1 MPTST
6 VEDYLKCIYVIGK
19 ERGAGEPVSTGQVAA
34 HLHVAPGTATAMV
47 KALSEAGLVTY
58 APYSGARLTP
68 GGARLATHVLRRHR
82 IVELFLV
89 QVMGMNWSEVHE
101 DAELLE
107 HAVSDRLIE
116 QMDEM
121 LGRPANDPH
130 GDPIPTAR
138 GVVPQTDYTSLLGCE
153 PKKSHRV
160 ARVMDQG
167 TSFLRLME
175 RHGVLPG
182 RRLRVE
188 RREDAAET
196 LVIRAEGNRPA
207 SLSFSAAAKI
217 LVEPLR

>member
-6 VEDYLKCIYVIGK
+6 VEDYLKCIYMIGK
-19 ERGAGEPVSTGQVAA
+19 ERGAGEPVTTGQIAA
-34 HLHVAPGTATAMV
+34 HLHVAPGTVTAMV
-47 KALSEAGLVTY
+47 KALSEAGLVSY
-58 APYSGARLTP
+58 APYTGVRLAP
-68 GGARLATHVLRRHR
+68 AGARLATHVLRRHR

-89 QVMGMNWSEVHE
+89 RVMGMNWGEVHE

-116 QMDEM
+116 RMDQM

-130 GDPIPTAR
+130 GDPIPSAR
-138 GVVPQTDYTSLLGCE
+138 GAVSRTEYPSLLGCE
-153 PKKSHRV
+153 PKKPHRV

-188 RREDAAET
+188 RRDDAAET
-196 LVIRAEGNRPA
+196 LVIRADGSRRA

-217 LVEPLR
+217 LVEPL